1 MDTFASRLERYGEAL
16 AVVSDCG
23 ERLSYTELA
32 RRADEFG
39 ASLGRARR
47 LLLLEAANELPALI
61 AYLGALRWGHPVLLA
76 SGDSGLLDS
85 IIQTYRPDARFRKDG
100 SVWRLT
106 QEHQRHRDFHP
117 ELAVLL
123 STSGSTGAAKLVRLS
138 YDAVDANAKSIS
150 EYLGLTSTE
159 RPITTLPIHYSY
171 GLSVVNSHLEV
182 GARLLLTS
190 GSVID
195 EDFWTYF
202 EREGATSLSGV
213 PYTYELLDRVGLR
226 KRCPSS
232 LRTMTQA
239 GGRLAADSVQAYA
252 EWAEANSV
260 RFFVMYGQTEA
271 TARMAYMPSDLLRD
285 YPDCIGV
292 PIPGGH
298 FSLIDE
304 AGAPVEVDETQGEL
318 VYSGRNVMLGYAF
331 NEADLAKGRE
341 SHSLRTGDLAVRNGK
356 GLYRIVG
363 RKSRFSKL
371 FGLRISFDEVE
382 AAAARRGVRAVVTGD
397 DELLAIAA
405 VGINAARLSAELSEE
420 FGLPVSVIDVA
431 CYDEMPTLASGK
443 FDYQVILGDAKA
455 RRDMEVSLPE
465 RSSAATIEDAYRRAF
480 PRSNVSSGDSF
491 VSLGG
496 DSLGYVRLSLE
507 IEEQLGFLP
516 ERWEEQ
522 TIADLS
528 ILSERAK
535 RPKRKPWT
543 LRAIESE
550 VVLRAAAILA
560 VVINHA
566 SAIPVGGGAHVL
578 LLLSGYNLSR
588 YQRARLIDGRGLS
601 ILSSFLLRI
610 IVPYYAILAA
620 YLVVRRQ
627 FDIPSLLMVS
637 NFSGRWN
644 SFLEPYWFLEALL
657 QCMILFVLLFSFRG
671 VRRFAAANP
680 WRFGLAL
687 LCVSLVIRVLAFV
700 AMGRPQLEERTP
712 DSVLFLMAFGWCL
725 HQAKTWSRRLL
736 LTAVGFVIAML
747 QIVGPAS
754 YWPHF
759 SFPSNITH
767 AAWFALAVV
776 LILWLPRVLVPNALH
791 ALIGTVAAASFYI
804 YLTHGVPVYLLV
816 QVFGATSLL
825 LCLATS
831 VLLGMGVWWAA
842 QRLEQASARV
852 VA

>member
-39 ASLGRARR
+39 ASLGRTRR

-76 SGDSGLLDS
+76 SGDSGLLDG
-85 IIQTYRPDARFRKDG
+85 ILQTYRPDARFRKDG
-100 SVWRLT
+100 SAWRLT
-106 QEHQRHRDFHP
+106 QEHLRHRDFHP
-117 ELAVLL
+117 DLAVLL

-138 YDAVDANAKSIS
+138 YDSVDANAKSIA
-150 EYLGLTSTE
+150 EYLGLTSAE

-171 GLSVVNSHLEV
+171 GLSVVTSHLEV

-190 GSVID
+190 RSVIE
-195 EDFWTYF
+195 EDFWAYF
-202 EREGATSLSGV
+202 EREGATSLAGV

-226 KRCPSS
+226 KRRPSS

-252 EWAEANSV
+252 EWAQANSI

-271 TARMAYMPSDLLRD
+271 TARMAYMPPDLLRD

-292 PIPGGH
+292 PIPGGR

-304 AGAPVEVDETQGEL
+304 AGAPIEADETQGEL
-318 VYSGRNVMLGYAF
+318 VYSGRNIMLGYAL

-341 SHSLRTGDLAVRNGK
+341 LHSLRTGDLAVRNGK

-382 AAAARRGVRAVVTGD
+382 AAVAQRGIRAVVTGD
-397 DELLAIAA
+397 DELLAIAT
-405 VGINAARLSAELSEE
+405 VGADAARLSAELSEE
-420 FGLPVSVIDVA
+420 FDLPVSVIDVA

-443 FDYQVILGDAKA
+443 FDYRTILRGAKD
-455 RRDMEVSLPE
+455 RRDVEMSLPE
-465 RSSAATIEDAYRRAF
+465 RNSAATIEDAYRRTF
-480 PRSNVSSGDSF
+480 PRSDVSSDDSF

-507 IEEQLGFLP
+507 IEGQLGFLP
-516 ERWEEQ
+516 ERWEER

-528 ILSERAK
+528 ILSEQVK

-550 VVLRAAAILA
+550 VALRAAAILA

-588 YQRARLIDGRGLS
+588 YQRARLTDGRGFSVLY
-601 ILSSFLLRI
+601 SFILRI
-610 IVPYYAILAA
+610 IVPYYAILTA
-620 YLVVRRQ
+620 YLFAKRQ
-627 FDIPSLLMVS
+627 FDLPSILLVS
-637 NFSGRWN
+637 NFSGRWS

-657 QCMILFVLLFSFRG
+657 QCMVLFVLLFSLRS
-671 VRRFAAANP
+671 VRQFAAANP

-687 LCVSLVIRVLAFV
+687 LCASLVVRVVAFV

-712 DSVLFLMAFGWCL
+712 DSILFLMAFGWCL
-725 HQAKTWSRRLL
+725 HQATTLPRRVL
-736 LTAVGFVIAML
+736 LTAVGFVIATL
-747 QIVGPAS
+747 QVVGPVS
-754 YWPHF
+754 YWPRF
-759 SFPSNITH
+759 LFPSNLTH
-767 AAWFALAVV
+767 AAWFASAVV
-776 LILWLPRVLVPNALH
+776 LILWLPRVLVPNVLH
-791 ALIGTVAAASFYI
+791 ALIGVVAAASFYI

-816 QVFGATSLL
+816 QVFGAASLS

-831 VLLGMGVWWAA
+831 VLLGMGVWWVA
-842 QRLEQASARV
+842 QRLEQASARIL
-852 VA
+852 A